1 MRFASNN
8 IERVTDAIKKNAI
21 YESSPNRLHEGNTYE
36 KIMNLRPRDK
46 KQELN
51 GDFRYQPKSSV
62 EKVLDSLQNRNA
74 MSSI

>member
-51 GDFRYQPKSSV
+51 GDFRY
-62 EKVLDSLQNRNA
+62 
-74 MSSI
+74 